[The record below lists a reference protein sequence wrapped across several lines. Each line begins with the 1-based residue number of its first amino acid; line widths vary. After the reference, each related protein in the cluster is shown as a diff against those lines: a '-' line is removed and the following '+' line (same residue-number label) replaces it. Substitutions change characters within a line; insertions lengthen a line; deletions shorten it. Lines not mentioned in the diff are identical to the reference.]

1 MADAITAE
9 MSLEVRRT
17 FAAPRDRVYAAF
29 TTPEITA
36 QWFCPV
42 GRTAEVHEMDVRV
55 GGRYRITMAGAE
67 GDGHTAAGEYCEV
80 MPGERLAFTWQWQD
94 GDSPMTLVTVSF
106 ADVAGGTEV
115 VLLHERFQTEA
126 ARDQH
131 RGGWESCLAHFQEY
145 LESL

>member
-1 MADAITAE
+1 MADAITAD

-36 QWFCPV
+36 QWFCP
-42 GRTAEVHEMDVRV
+42 
-55 GGRYRITMAGAE
+55 MAAAE